1 MCAEIIIIYDKDS
14 PTQLIAADVHYY
26 HARTM
31 AVSLP
36 RTISSKSHYTKG
48 SIILLCRAFRTYPRI
63 MSRKVQLPPFVH
75 DAQMLRVKVRLPLAI
90 CFALSRMLTD
100 LADTGFFSDIVQT
113 TIGAEMDGLFI
124 EVSEYPMVMLKIETA
139 DAKHPV
145 SHLWPRNLDG
155 SF

>member
-1 MCAEIIIIYDKDS
+1 
-14 PTQLIAADVHYY
+14 
-26 HARTM
+26 
-31 AVSLP
+31 
-36 RTISSKSHYTKG
+36 
-48 SIILLCRAFRTYPRI
+48 

-100 LADTGFFSDIVQT
+100 LADTSCFSDIVQT
-113 TIGAEMDGLFI
+113 AIGASWMG
-124 EVSEYPMVMLKIETA
+124 SSSRYPKYPMIMLKIETA

-145 SHLWPRNLDG
+145 SHLWPRDLDG